1 MATTKK
7 PTEDTILEQ
16 EEAVPFM
23 EELVTIKLPL
33 TRENADDMFVQ
44 VNQRNWLIKRGEYV
58 KVPRYVAEVL
68 ERAEDAERDRILYEE
83 ANKKNF

>member
-7 PTEDTILEQ
+7 TEEPVLT
-16 EEAVPFM
+16 EEESVPFM

-33 TRENADDMFVQ
+33 TRDQADDKFVQ

-58 KVPRYVAEVL
+58 QVPRYVAELL
-68 ERAEDAERDRILYEE
+68 ERAEDAERVRILYEE
-83 ANKKNF
+83 ANKKSF